1 MHELIHATAH
11 EKLCGRTVGVS
22 NEISEMHGRIFFVE
36 GAAYHYANFKDH
48 IGSYPTIAQSWFAAA
63 LRGAPVGDYVNASEK
78 RVRFASQVN
87 RLLEEVDV
95 ILTPTL
101 SVSRPRRDA
110 KELIVSDKSYDF
122 RMALV
127 RQTCLFDHTG
137 HPALAMPINV
147 DAASLSPSLQ
157 IVGRHEGENNILKF
171 AGALERTLSA
181 R

>member
-1 MHELIHATAH
+1 M
-11 EKLCGRTVGVS
+11 
-22 NEISEMHGRIFFVE
+22 
-36 GAAYHYANFKDH
+36 
-48 IGSYPTIAQSWFAAA
+48 
-63 LRGAPVGDYVNASEK
+63 GDYVNASEK
-78 RVRFASQVN
+78 RVRFTSQVN

-110 KELIVSDKSYDF
+110 QELIVSDKSYDF
-122 RMALV
+122 TMALV

-157 IVGRHEGENNILKF
+157 IVGRHQGENNILKF
-171 AGALERTLSA
+171 AGALERILSA